1 MGNIQRHDYKAE
13 AMLRVLAGEWWIKS
27 VVANGYMGGTVYTH
41 HWVDYQ
47 CVLKSQGHSAQY

>member
-27 VVANGYMGGTVYTH
+27 VVANGYMGGTVYTTLSGLP
-41 HWVDYQ
+41 V
-47 CVLKSQGHSAQY
+47 CT